1 LIPTSSFQIAR
12 TNFIAK
18 TSDYCRASL
27 AEDGPGGQTFSTH
40 GHIAT
45 PWAVQGPAKISPAE
59 VSAPWLAEGRA
70 MLRLAWPL
78 ILANLTQQLIQATD
92 VLLIGRLGATQL
104 AAATLALNLTWT
116 FSIFLLGLITASSPM
131 MATALGQ
138 RFNAVRDVRR
148 TFRAGLWL
156 IAIVMPPY
164 CVLMWNVGPLMRA
177 FGESEELAT
186 QGQTF
191 LRAYMWIVPSW
202 LLFQLLRN
210 FVAALERPRIVLWL
224 SIAGIAL
231 NALISWS
238 LIFGHF
244 GLPALGLVGSGLGST
259 ITWLIL
265 CAALIAVVS
274 RERRFRRFHLFGH
287 SWRFDRQ
294 RTIKMI
300 KLGWPIGATMALE
313 IGVFALAAFFM
324 GWIGAPA
331 VAAHAIALQLAALTF
346 MVPLGLGQA
355 ATVRVGLA
363 LGRRDEAGITRAGW
377 TAWVMGIGFMA
388 AMALVM
394 WSVPR
399 QLVTLFLAD
408 VPKNAVVIGLAV
420 SFLRVAAAFQLV
432 DGAQVIGAGM
442 LRGLHDTRWPLLFAL
457 VGYWVVGLGI
467 GSWLA
472 FGADWRGLGIW
483 IGLACGLASVAALML
498 ARWMLRTRL
507 GLIAFR

>member
-1 LIPTSSFQIAR
+1 MDI
-12 TNFIAK
+12 
-18 TSDYCRASL
+18 
-27 AEDGPGGQTFSTH
+27 G
-40 GHIAT
+40 
-45 PWAVQGPAKISPAE
+45 KISADE
-59 VSAPWLAEGRA
+59 RRRPWRDELRSTLA
-70 MLRLAWPL
+70 LAWPL

-92 VLLIGRLGATQL
+92 VLLLGRLGATPL

-156 IAIVMPPY
+156 LVIVMPPY
-164 CVLMWNVGPLMRA
+164 SLLMWNAGGLMMTLGISA
-177 FGESEELAT
+177 ELAA

-191 LRAYMWIVPSW
+191 LRAYMWIVAPW

-210 FVAALERPRIVLWL
+210 FVAAVERPRIVLWL
-224 SIAGIAL
+224 SIGGIFL
-231 NALISWS
+231 NALVSWA

-259 ITWLIL
+259 ITWLIM
-265 CAALIAVVS
+265 CAALIAVTS
-274 RERRFRRFHLFGH
+274 TDRRFRRFHLFGH
-287 SWRFDRQ
+287 WWRFDRQ
-294 RTIKMI
+294 RTVAML
-300 KLGWPIGATMALE
+300 KLGWPIGATMGLE
-313 IGVFALAAFFM
+313 IGVFALAAYFM

-331 VAAHAIALQLAALTF
+331 VAAHAVALQLAALTF

-363 LGRRDEAGITRAGW
+363 LGRKDEAGVARAGW
-377 TAWVMGIGFMA
+377 TAWVLGLLFMA
-388 AMALVM
+388 TMALVM
-394 WSVPR
+394 WGIPR
-399 QLVTLFLAD
+399 QLITLFLEDA
-408 VPKNAVVIGLAV
+408 PANAVVIGLAV

-472 FGADWRGLGIW
+472 FAADWKGVGIW
-483 IGLACGLASVAALML
+483 IGLASGLAVVAGLML
-498 ARWMLRTRL
+498 ARWLLRDRL
-507 GLIAFR
+507 GLTRAGHA